1 MGDNMITR
9 KATAAWKGSLKG
21 GQGVL
26 SAGPEMVDRL
36 FDHESRF
43 GQGRGINP
51 EEMMGAALAGCFC
64 MALAHAIEEAGYE
77 PEGVEASAEVLLDE
91 SKPEIAGIRLWT
103 TGSVPGLG
111 QDEFDRLAELAAR
124 SCPIAKALASL
135 QIAVE
140 TAMLTPASS

>member
-1 MGDNMITR
+1 MFR
-9 KATAAWKGSLKG
+9 TA
-21 GQGVL
+21 
-26 SAGPEMVDRL
+26 M
-36 FDHESRF
+36 
-43 GQGRGINP
+43 
-51 EEMMGAALAGCFC
+51 
-64 MALAHAIEEAGYE
+64 AHAIEEAGYE